1 MRKKSTKIFSI
12 LLGISLSAAIVS
24 CATTRESGLSDRYPD
39 GSDTSYMSR
48 DGSVKEFTVDER
60 KTVDE
65 FSGPLD
71 SGVQFSSDSL
81 LGNVTVI
88 NFWYAGCPPC
98 RVEAKDLEAVHQ
110 EFLDQDVEFL
120 GVNVRDTESTSLTFA
135 ENFGIS
141 YHSLLDVQQAEAQL
155 AFAGVVPPNVVPTT
169 LVLDRENHV
178 AARILGVVDP
188 SILRTLVSDVLAES
202 N

>member
-12 LLGISLSAAIVS
+12 LLGISLSAVIVS

-110 EFLDQDVEFL
+110 EFLDEHVEFI
-120 GVNVRDTESTSLTFA
+120 GVNVRDTESTSLAFA
-135 ENFGIS
+135 ENFGVT
-141 YHSLLDVQQAEAQL
+141 YNSLLDVQKAEAQL

-169 LVLDRENHV
+169 LVLDRNNNV
-178 AARILGVVDP
+178 AARILGIVDQ

-202 N
+202 H